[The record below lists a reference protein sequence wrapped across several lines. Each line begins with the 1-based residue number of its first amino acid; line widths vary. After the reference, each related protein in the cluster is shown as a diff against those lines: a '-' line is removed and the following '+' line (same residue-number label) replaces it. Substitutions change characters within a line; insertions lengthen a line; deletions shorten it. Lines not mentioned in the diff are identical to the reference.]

1 MSPRDV
7 FLISPR
13 RFGILTQTGFLVTS
27 GTPVSPSGQTGQAQI
42 MTLTCNETSSAVS
55 CEATCFGLPWTVP
68 VLALTVLHPRKTF
81 SPRKTGTTGQPKNPP
96 TWKKKKNAYKQR
108 STACWHKQF
117 FFSFV
122 SIHSAFSQIYQN
134 AKVIMS
140 PLYHSLK
147 IFIEVLEPAF
157 FQPADCLVKHFPA
170 QLLQSSRFSSF
181 QLISSGTSAN
191 LSASSSYHGTPD

>member
-27 GTPVSPSGQTGQAQI
+27 GIPVSPSGQTGQAQI

-68 VLALTVLHPRKTF
+68 VLALTVLHLRKTL
-81 SPRKTGTTGQPKNPP
+81 SPRKTGTTGQPNNQPK
-96 TWKKKKNAYKQR
+96 WKEKECLQAEINCMLAQVV
-108 STACWHKQF
+108 F
-117 FFSFV
+117 FPFV

-191 LSASSSYHGTPD
+191 LSAPSSYHGTPD